1 MTTDSEDDLF
11 DAGDLST
18 DNEAEEQAAADY
30 DEAAS
35 SGSNQS
41 EILDATIDAAVTAAR
56 SCIRLCRLSVHP
68 PLGVRALNG

>member
-18 DNEAEEQAAADY
+18 DNDAEEQALADY

-41 EILDATIDAAVTAAR
+41 EILDAAVGAAN
-56 SCIRLCRLSVHP
+56 
-68 PLGVRALNG
+68 ALDNVAGESSEGADES